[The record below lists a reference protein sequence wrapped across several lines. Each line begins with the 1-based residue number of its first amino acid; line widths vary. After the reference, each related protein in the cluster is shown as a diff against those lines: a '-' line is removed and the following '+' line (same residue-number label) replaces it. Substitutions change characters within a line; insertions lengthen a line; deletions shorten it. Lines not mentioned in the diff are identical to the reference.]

1 LRGLI
6 NISFRFRPRLVEHLA
21 DYRREDFARDLSA
34 GITVGIVALPLAMAF
49 AIASGLP
56 PQSGIITAIIGGF
69 LISAFGGSS
78 VQIGGPAGAFI
89 VVVYGI
95 VGRYGIANLMIAT
108 ICAGFL
114 LIGLGLVRAG
124 SWVQRIP
131 ESIVIGFTNGIAVII
146 GLSQVKD
153 FFGLPIENISADFF
167 PKISEIASRLSEW
180 NPSALAL
187 SLTGFCIVVLWPKSY
202 SAQQSGFGRWMSRLP
217 GTLAALCLG
226 TIAVITLDLE
236 VATIGSVFGGIP
248 QGMPALNIPEFDWE
262 VVQYLAPAILTI
274 AFLGAVESLLCAR
287 IADSMTQAQH
297 DPNQELMAQGLA
309 NIASPLFGGFC
320 ATGTVARTVTNI
332 RAGGRSPV
340 AGMIHAVLLLA
351 ILLGMAPLAEHVPLA
366 VLAGILM
373 FVAWNMGDW
382 SAFIRLKEM
391 PRSDR
396 MLLLSTFIL
405 TVVTDVTIAISVGVL
420 LALILRLSSR
430 ITKGG
435 SDSVNR

>member
-1 LRGLI
+1 M
-6 NISFRFRPRLVEHLA
+6 A
-21 DYRREDFARDLSA
+21 DYRRDDFARDLSA

-95 VGRYGIANLMIAT
+95 VGRYGVPNLMIAT

-114 LIGLGLVRAG
+114 LICLGLMRSG
-124 SWVQRIP
+124 SWIQRIP

-146 GLSQVKD
+146 GLSQIKD
-153 FFGLPIENISADFF
+153 FFGLPMENVPAEFFSKISAITNKL
-167 PKISEIASRLSEW
+167 PEW

-187 SLTGFCIVVLWPKSY
+187 SLAGFFIVVLWPKSY
-202 SAQQSGFGRWMSRLP
+202 SARQTGFGRWMSRLP
-217 GTLAALCLG
+217 GTLAALCMG
-226 TIAVITLDLE
+226 TIAVIILDLE

-248 QGMPALNIPEFDWE
+248 QGMPALSIPEFDWE
-262 VVQYLAPAILTI
+262 VVQYLVPAILTI

-287 IADSMTQAQH
+287 IADSMTQTQH

-340 AGMIHAVLLLA
+340 AGMIHAAVLLA
-351 ILLGMAPLAEHVPLA
+351 VLLGAAPLAEHVPLA

-373 FVAWNMGDW
+373 FVAWNMGEW
-382 SAFIRLKEM
+382 RAFARLREI
-391 PRSDR
+391 PLSDR
-396 MLLLSTFIL
+396 ILLLSTFVL

-420 LALILRLSSR
+420 LALSLWLSSR

-435 SDSVNR
+435 GNPVDR